1 MAEEQGGKDP
11 KDYVAAN
18 RAAWDEVAPVHA
30 RQNQERMLAAF
41 RQPGYSCLEPVETEL
56 LRGIGIEGKDVAQL
70 CCNNGREILSVKNL
84 GAARC
89 VGFDFSAPFLE
100 QARALAASGGIACD
114 FVETEISKIPR
125 DYDDA
130 FDLVLITIG
139 VLNWMPDL
147 EAFLAVP
154 ARLLRP
160 GGVVLLHEQHP
171 VLNMFEPGDPVDPPR
186 LHYSYFGQ
194 GVYEVKDGLDYYG
207 GSDYDARPYYW
218 FPHKLSDIVTVALA
232 RGFELTHFEERPGD
246 ISNTFPELGK
256 AALRPP
262 MSFTMLL
269 RKRA

>member
-1 MAEEQGGKDP
+1 MIKDSR
-11 KDYVAAN
+11 DYVAAN

-30 RQNQERMLAAF
+30 RRNHEQLLAAF

-56 LRGIGIEGKDVAQL
+56 LCEIGIEGRDVAQL

-84 GAARC
+84 GAGRC
-89 VGFDFSAPFLE
+89 VGFDFSARFLE
-100 QARALAASGGIACD
+100 QARALAAAGGIACD
-114 FVETEISKIPR
+114 FLETEISQVPQ
-125 DYDDA
+125 DYDAA
-130 FDLVLITIG
+130 FDLVLVTIG

-160 GGVVLLHEQHP
+160 GGLFLIHEQHP
-171 VLNMFEPGDPVDPPR
+171 ALNMFEPGDPVDPPQLR
-186 LHYSYFGQ
+186 HSYFKSGAVEET
-194 GVYEVKDGLDYYG
+194 GGLDYYG
-207 GSDYDARPYYW
+207 DTDYGAGSNYW
-218 FPHKLSDIVTVALA
+218 FPHKLSDIVTVALG
-232 RGFELTHFEERPGD
+232 RGFELTHFEERPED

-269 RKRA
+269 RKTA